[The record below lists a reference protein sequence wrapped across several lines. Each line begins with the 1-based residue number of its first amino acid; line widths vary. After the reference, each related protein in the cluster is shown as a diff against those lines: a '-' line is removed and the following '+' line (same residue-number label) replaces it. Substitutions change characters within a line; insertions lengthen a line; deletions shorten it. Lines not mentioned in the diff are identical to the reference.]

1 MFGTIY
7 GWEIVVLVI
16 AAVVILGPQRL
27 PEYAAKLAQGVRYL
41 RDLAEGAKGQIKEE
55 LGPSFED
62 VDWRQL
68 DPRQYDPRR
77 IVREALTEPA
87 PSARAAGSGA
97 TAARGMQPGRGTP
110 AAPGGATSA
119 GTRPGGARGAGAAA
133 ATSVGAAV
141 PSAGR
146 RFAPDL
152 PVPFDPDAT

>member
-1 MFGTIY
+1 MR
-7 GWEIVVLVI
+7 
-16 AAVVILGPQRL
+16 Q
-27 PEYAAKLAQGVRYL
+27 L
-41 RDLAEGAKGQIKEE
+41 RDLAEGAKTQIKQEM
-55 LGPSFED
+55 GPAFED